1 MDMRTRDR
9 PAGAATL
16 AATLHTVRALAS
28 QSRYADAL
36 CLCDWLIDGIE
47 AGDVNEVNDAGDVDA
62 VDAVSEVKEVSEQSE
77 QSGAAPTA
85 ADAWR
90 QRAALRSQLHDR
102 PGAVADMQ
110 AVTAMCD
117 RRPADFHALGTL
129 LLRGAAT
136 APAIAAFDR
145 AITLCE
151 ESGAADCLHA
161 ALLYRASAH
170 LKLAHLAAALRDAM
184 RLPPGY
190 GGWVPGEG
198 MRAKEE
204 LLSAAHAALERR
216 RAGRPWAR

>member
-9 PAGAATL
+9 EAGAATL
-16 AATLHTVRALAS
+16 AATLHSVRALAGL
-28 QSRYADAL
+28 SRYADAL
-36 CLCDWLIDGIE
+36 RLCDWLIDGIE
-47 AGDVNEVNDAGDVDA
+47 AGDVSDAGDVEA
-62 VDAVSEVKEVSEQSE
+62 LGEVSEQR
-77 QSGAAPTA
+77 GVAAPTA

-90 QRAALRSQLHDR
+90 QRAALRSQLRDR
-102 PGAVADMQ
+102 LGAVADMQ

-117 RRPADFHALGTL
+117 LRPADFHALGTL

-136 APAIAAFDR
+136 VPAIAAFDR
-145 AITLCE
+145 AITLSE

-184 RLPPGY
+184 RLPQGY

-216 RAGRPWAR
+216 RADRPWVR

>member
-9 PAGAATL
+9 AAGAATL
-16 AATLHTVRALAS
+16 AATLYTVRALAG

-36 CLCDWLIDGIE
+36 CLCDWLIDSIE

-62 VDAVSEVKEVSEQSE
+62 VSGVSEVSAVSE

-170 LKLAHLAAALRDAM
+170 LKLAHLAAALRGAM

>member
-9 PAGAATL
+9 ATGAATL
-16 AATLHTVRALAS
+16 AATLHTVRALAG

-47 AGDVNEVNDAGDVDA
+47 AGDVSDAGDVDA
-62 VDAVSEVKEVSEQSE
+62 ASEVGEPSEP
-77 QSGAAPTA
+77 SGGATPTA

-102 PGAVADMQ
+102 LGAVADMQ
-110 AVTAMCD
+110 AVTAMRD

-151 ESGAADCLHA
+151 ESGTAACLHA

-170 LKLAHLAAALRDAM
+170 LKLAHLAAAMRDAM

-198 MRAKEE
+198 MRAREE